1 MSDFPI
7 DVSFDQSTPK
17 PMGAFAN
24 KGSMGP
30 RFEQVP
36 MTSEAP
42 TTGFVEADDSV
53 RDIRE
58 RGYHTPGTP
67 GNDELTTKG
76 DSKSPMS
83 GSGY

>member
-1 MSDFPI
+1 MSDFI
-7 DVSFDQSTPK
+7 DGIDFGQATPK
-17 PMGAFAN
+17 PEGVWAK

-42 TTGFVEADDSV
+42 ETGFIETDHSV

-67 GNDELTTKG
+67 GNDDLTDAG
-76 DSKSPMS
+76 DTRSNMS
-83 GSGY
+83 